1 MKYLIV
7 SSLLATVFVT
17 GGAQAG
23 EINKCVDAK
32 GNITYTDASCSSSQS
47 LERRFE
53 PMNPKPGGNDT
64 VRMAPPAPVAPPQPS
79 PPPAAAAQVPVQV
92 IQPPPVVHTE
102 PSVIYVPVGDANA
115 HRYSDWNR
123 RPNPGWQHNRP
134 DYRPPRPQPSQPRP
148 VWRGEN
154 DATRALI
161 QGGGQRGPDNR
172 TRGSW
177 HAPDPRRP

>member
-7 SSLLATVFVT
+7 SSVLATVFVT

-32 GNITYTDASCSSSQS
+32 GNITYTDASCSSSES

-53 PMNPKPGGNDT
+53 PINPKPGGNDT
-64 VRMAPPAPVAPPQPS
+64 VRMAPPVPVMPAQPAA
-79 PPPAAAAQVPVQV
+79 PPAASPPVQV
-92 IQPPPVVHTE
+92 IQPPVVHAE
-102 PSVIYVPVGDANA
+102 PNVIYVPVGDSNA
-115 HRYSDWNR
+115 RRNSDWNR
-123 RPNPGWQHNRP
+123 RPDYGWQHDRP
-134 DYRPPRPQPSQPRP
+134 DYRPPRPQPPQKPRP
-148 VWRGEN
+148 VWRGET

-172 TRGSW
+172 TQGPW
-177 HAPDPRRP
+177 HGPNQRRP